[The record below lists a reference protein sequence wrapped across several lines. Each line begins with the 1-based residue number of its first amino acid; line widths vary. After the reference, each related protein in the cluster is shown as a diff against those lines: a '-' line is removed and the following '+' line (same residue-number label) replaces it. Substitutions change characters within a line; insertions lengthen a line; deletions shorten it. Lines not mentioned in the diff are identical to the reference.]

1 MYYSV
6 QLYSGNRFVILS
18 EQYIIL
24 FTNFVF
30 YNLF

>member
-1 MYYSV
+1 MYNFIV
-6 QLYSGNRFVILS
+6 GIGFVILS